1 MARWPGGTPER
12 LQEAAID
19 LFTERGYERTT
30 VAEIAKHAGLTERT
44 FYNHFADKREV
55 LFSGQDLFIAG
66 VRDALGSA
74 PAEQSPLD
82 AIRAVFTADS
92 DWFDQRRNAAQRRR
106 NILDAHPDLRER
118 EWAKLAALAAAI
130 TSALRARGVPDPA
143 ATLTAAVS
151 VTACHCAA
159 ARWLADPQHGTFGQH
174 LHASFDDLHRTA
186 RNW

>member
-12 LQEAAID
+12 LQEAAIE

-30 VAEIAKHAGLTERT
+30 VAEIATRAGLTERT

-55 LFSGQDLFIAG
+55 LFPGQDSFIAE
-66 VRDALGSA
+66 VRDALGRA
-74 PAEQSPLD
+74 PTEQSPLD
-82 AIRAVFTADS
+82 AIRAVFSAGS
-92 DWFDQRRNAAQRRR
+92 DWLDQRRSAAQRRR
-106 NILDAHPDLRER
+106 HILDAHPDLRER
-118 EWAKLAALAAAI
+118 EGAKLAALAAAI
-130 TSALRARGVPDPA
+130 AGALRARGVPDPA

-151 VTACHCAA
+151 VTAYQCAA

>member
-66 VRDALGSA
+66 YETRSAAHPPSSLPSTRSARSSLPTVTGSTSA
-74 PAEQSPLD
+74 GTRHSAAGTSLTHTLTCGNANGRNWRPSPLRSP
-82 AIRAVFTADS
+82 AHCAHGVFS
-92 DWFDQRRNAAQRRR
+92 R
-106 NILDAHPDLRER
+106 
-118 EWAKLAALAAAI
+118 
-130 TSALRARGVPDPA
+130 PA

-151 VTACHCAA
+151 VTAYHCAA
-159 ARWLADPQHGTFGQH
+159 ARWAGRS
-174 LHASFDDLHRTA
+174 AA
-186 RNW
+186 RHVRAAPPRKL